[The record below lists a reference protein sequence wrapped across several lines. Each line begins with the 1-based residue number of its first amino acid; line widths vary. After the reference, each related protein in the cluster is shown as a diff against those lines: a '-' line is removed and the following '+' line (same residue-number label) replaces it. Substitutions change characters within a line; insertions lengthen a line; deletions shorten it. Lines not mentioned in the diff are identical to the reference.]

1 MKKDISIALILTVV
15 SNGLCALSLLGDV
28 PTEKYLDYQQ
38 NYRHKTIPK
47 SEVPC
52 IKTGGGGIDIFLGL
66 RDEKEKGGIMD
77 G

>member
-28 PTEKYLDYQQ
+28 PIERYLDYQQ
-38 NYRHKTIPK
+38 NYRHKAIPK

-52 IKTGGGGIDIFLGL
+52 IKTGGGIDIFLGL